1 MFAKLLKHEW
11 RDSSRILT
19 IFSLAALGAGAAA
32 GFILRFLNENASRLA
47 QDPESGWVSAVLVIV
62 MVFVVF
68 GLMAYVLGSRILLL
82 YRFYKSKFTDEGYLA
97 FTLPVRSRQIFLASL
112 VNQLIWGLI
121 SGLVL
126 FLAVAM
132 MFLIF
137 AAGQEFTMQQVTE
150 GIKEGFS
157 ASDFAGDYAAVTL
170 LSGLVG
176 GVASY
181 VTSLTCVVIGAV
193 IAKRHKILA
202 AFGTYY
208 VLSMVTGVLSSAA
221 TSVLTRSVVSSALL
235 EETMVTAQWI
245 NMGGQV
251 ALALAGFF
259 LSTYLMEK
267 KLNLP

>member
-68 GLMAYVLGSRILLL
+68 GLLAYALGSRILLL

-97 FTLPVRSRQIFLASL
+97 FTLPVKSRQIFLASL

-126 FLAVAM
+126 IFALGL
-132 MFLIF
+132 MFLIC
-137 AAGQEFTMQQVTE
+137 AVGQEIPLREMAQE
-150 GIKEGFS
+150 IREGFS
-157 ASDFAGDYAAVTL
+157 MSDFPKDYMAVTVL
-170 LSGLVG
+170 AGLVG
-176 GVASY
+176 GVAGY